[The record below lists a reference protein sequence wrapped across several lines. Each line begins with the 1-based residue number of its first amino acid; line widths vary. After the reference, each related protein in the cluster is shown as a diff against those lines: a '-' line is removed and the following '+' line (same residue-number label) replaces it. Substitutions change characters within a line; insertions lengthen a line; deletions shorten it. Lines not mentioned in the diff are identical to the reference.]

1 MSAVAAPLSTTKA
14 TTITKVCLDVLEFV
28 TLVFFVV
35 EHAARTFTVRGAM
48 ITVLVVIGS
57 SAEAAGRVVTF
68 RADDGRTLSGLLIE
82 ADQRPAPAVV
92 LVPMLGRPKDDWQAV
107 AQRFADSNITALAI
121 DLPGTNIPED
131 PKELVR
137 WSEDIRAAVAYLV
150 SRPADVRA
158 GSIGVAGAS
167 LGGSLAVLEAAGDAT
182 VRAIALIS
190 PSLDYRGVRI
200 EAPIRA
206 YGARPALLVASARD
220 PYAARSAREL
230 AQDAKGPRDI
240 RWSEVA
246 GHGTVLLSR
255 DPDLARSLVE
265 WFQGT
270 LGVN

>member
-1 MSAVAAPLSTTKA
+1 MRRTLHLLVALFVAASA
-14 TTITKVCLDVLEFV
+14 
-28 TLVFFVV
+28 
-35 EHAARTFTVRGAM
+35 
-48 ITVLVVIGS
+48 
-57 SAEAAGRVVTF
+57 AEAAGRVVTF
-68 RADDGRTLSGLLIE
+68 RAEDGRTLSGLLME

-107 AQRFADSNITALAI
+107 AQRFADANITALAI
-121 DLPGTNIPED
+121 DLPGTNVPED
-131 PKELVR
+131 PKELGR
-137 WSEDIRAAVAYLV
+137 WSEDIRAAIAFLV
-150 SRPADVRA
+150 SRPGDVRT

-200 EAPIRA
+200 ESPMRA
-206 YGARPALLVASARD
+206 FGARPALLVASARD

-230 AQDAKGPRDI
+230 AQKAPGPREI
-240 RWSEVA
+240 RWSDVA
-246 GHGTVLLSR
+246 AHGTVLLSR
-255 DPDLARSLVE
+255 DPELARSLIE